1 MNAVV
6 ESLRRLYMNE
16 TLTEVQI
23 EAVKESVD
31 RLLSSKKISIKEYH
45 YILGKDGE

>member
-6 ESLRRLYMNE
+6 ESLRRLYIKD
-16 TLTEVQI
+16 TLTEEQI
-23 EAVKESVD
+23 EAVKDSAE
-31 RLLSSKKISIKEYH
+31 RLLTAKKISIKEYH